1 MLCVRFQEARTMP
14 SAPSDRNL
22 LFGVLALQMDF
33 INRDALVVALNAWV
47 LDKSRPLG
55 EILVA
60 QGAMQIVQRNLLEP
74 LVDAH
79 LAMHSNDV
87 EKSLAAVYLPTPVV
101 REKHSVADAEV
112 QATLSHLPTPPTPA
126 TPGVHPLATT
136 GYPNPSSSI
145 YTPIG
150 PGEPPAPLPIASE
163 TNRSGGRR
171 YQVLRPHDKGGIGEV
186 FVALDQELSRQ
197 VALKE
202 MQQCHA
208 ADTLSRG
215 RFVREAEIT
224 GNLEHPGVVPVYGLG
239 QYADGRPFYAMR
251 FIKGETLKD
260 AIARYHR
267 SAEGESRAR
276 EFERRTLLTRFVA
289 VCNTLAYAH
298 SRGVIHRDIKPANIM
313 LGRYGET
320 LVVDWGMAKTVTED
334 GKAADPSVRSVVM
347 PPSAESVETQAGST
361 MGTPAYMSPEQ
372 AAGRLDLLGPAS
384 DIYGLGATLYTI
396 LTGRPP
402 IEGNNVTELLRKV
415 ERGEWRPA
423 RQVKADVPPGLEAIC
438 SKAMARKPED
448 RYATALEL
456 ATDIEHWLAD
466 ESVSVYR
473 DPIAVRLTRWARK
486 HRTAVAVGAAV
497 LQTVVVVLAVSVF
510 LIARS
515 RSQIERERGQVERER
530 RRAEA
535 VNSFLVRDLLAQADP
550 KLNPVG
556 EKITVRELLDRA
568 AATIGKNSSVT
579 ENPEVEGAVRSAIGN
594 TYYGLGLYQRAREE
608 LERAVACQ
616 DQAPEVPAAERIF
629 TKNRLCWVIYKL
641 GNFDETM
648 AREVLAQARAELGSD
663 HEETV
668 YAADNLATISLG
680 NGNRM
685 GFTLYRENLA
695 TQQRV
700 YGPEHPLTIRAA
712 LSLADGLM
720 SNQQGDRPGNKEEA
734 LETLLSSRDAARK
747 TFGPNDPEG
756 LYFENTLGFL
766 YARMGKFAEARQVLA
781 PLQERFLKVLGPEHI
796 DVALYQ
802 ENLAL
807 AEEGL
812 RHLDAAEALLLK
824 SYALRKKRLGDGH
837 GLTRRAAAYLGRVY
851 LEQGK
856 TDEAVTWLRV
866 LLTAGVVRRGTGIAT
881 PGSEP
886 AQNRPELA
894 DMNLLGD
901 ALSGKAP
908 PNTGAQLLVEL
919 HRTLDW
925 LMWGSDWLRVY
936 AKYRYYEAQSRFGG
950 LREERARQNLADAI
964 GFARYT
970 IKVMEANPTTPRGL
984 YDEVRASLKQLE
996 DKEARQRPAP

>member
-1 MLCVRFQEARTMP
+1 MP
-14 SAPSDRNL
+14 SASSDRNL

-47 LDKSRPLG
+47 LDKSRLLG

-60 QGAMQIVQRNLLEP
+60 QGAMQAAQRILLEP

-79 LAMHSNDV
+79 LAMHGNDV
-87 EKSLAAVYLPTPVV
+87 EKSLAAVHLPTPIIP
-101 REKHSVADAEV
+101 EKHRVGDADV
-112 QATLSHLPTPPTPA
+112 LATLRHLPTPPSPA
-126 TPGVHPLATT
+126 ESGHLLATT
-136 GYPNPSSSI
+136 DFPNPSTSAPINPIQRLSTLPTAVEKRPDTSS
-145 YTPIG
+145 TT
-150 PGEPPAPLPIASE
+150 EE
-163 TNRSGGRR
+163 VRRSGSPR
-171 YQVLRPHDKGGIGEV
+171 YQILRPHDKGGIGEV

-208 ADTLSRG
+208 ANEFSRG

-224 GNLEHPGVVPVYGLG
+224 GNLEHPGIVPVYGLG
-239 QYADGRPFYAMR
+239 QYGDGRPFYAMR

-267 SAEGESRAR
+267 SAEGEARAR
-276 EFERRTLLTRFVA
+276 EFERRSLLTRFVA

-320 LVVDWGMAKTVTED
+320 LVVDWGMAKSVTEQ
-334 GKAADPSVRSVVM
+334 GKEADPAAQSVVIPRSV
-347 PPSAESVETQAGST
+347 ESVETQAGTT

-384 DIYGLGATLYTI
+384 DIYGLGATLYTT

-402 IEGNNVTELLRKV
+402 IEGKDLTEALHKAKH
-415 ERGEWRPA
+415 GEWPPP

-438 SKAMARKPED
+438 SKAMAHKPKD

-456 ATDIEHWLAD
+456 AADVEHWLAD
-466 ESVSVYR
+466 EPVSVYR
-473 DPIAVRLTRWARK
+473 DPLAVRLTRWGRK
-486 HRTAVAVGAAV
+486 HRTAVTVGTAL

-515 RSQIERERGQVERER
+515 RSQVERERAQVERER

-535 VNSFLVRDLLAQADP
+535 VNSVLVHDLLAQADP
-550 KLNPVG
+550 KSNPADDRV
-556 EKITVRELLDRA
+556 TVRELLDRS
-568 AATIGKNSSVT
+568 ATAIGKNSSIT
-579 ENPEVEGAVRSAIGN
+579 DNPEVEGAVRSAIGN
-594 TYYGLGLYQRAREE
+594 TYYGLGLYQRAREQ
-608 LERAVACQ
+608 LERAVVCQ
-616 DQAPEVPAAERIF
+616 DQAPDVPAAERIF
-629 TKNRLCWVIYKL
+629 AKNRLCWVIYKL
-641 GNFDETM
+641 GNFDERM
-648 AREVLAQARAELGSD
+648 ARGVLEQARTQLGPD

-680 NGNRM
+680 NGRREA
-685 GFTLYRENLA
+685 FTLYRENLA

-700 YGPEHPLTIRAA
+700 HGLEHPLTIRAA

-720 SNQQGDRPGNKEEA
+720 SNQQGDIPGHKEEA
-734 LETLLSSRDAARK
+734 LEILLSSRDAARI

-766 YARMGKFAEARQVLA
+766 YARMGKFTEAREVLA
-781 PLQERFLKVLGPEHI
+781 PLQERFRKVLGPDHI

-802 ENLAL
+802 ENLSL

-812 RHLDAAEALLLK
+812 GHLDAAAALLLQ
-824 SYALRKKRLGDGH
+824 SHALRKSRLGDGH
-837 GLTRRAAAYLGRVY
+837 GLTRRAAAHLGRVY
-851 LEQGK
+851 LDQGK
-856 TDEAVTWLRV
+856 TDEAVAWLRV
-866 LLTAGVVRRGTGIAT
+866 LLTAGVVRTGMGIAQ
-881 PGSEP
+881 PGTESR
-886 AQNRPELA
+886 QNRPPLA

-908 PNTGAQLLVEL
+908 PNAGTQLLLEL
-919 HRTLDW
+919 SRTLDW
-925 LMWGSDWLRVY
+925 LFWRSDWLRAY
-936 AKYRYYEAQSRFGG
+936 AKYRYYETKSRFDG
-950 LREERARQNLADAI
+950 LSDDQTRMARADAI
-964 GFARYT
+964 GVAHDT
-970 IKVMEANPTTPRGL
+970 LTVMKANPATPRRI
-984 YDEVRASLKQLE
+984 YDEVRSRMKQLE
-996 DKEARQRPAP
+996 EEANRHPAR